1 MRLLVVYAHPVP
13 QSFNAAIH
21 TTLLDG
27 LRAAGHEVRDLDLYG
42 IGWQAAMSRDERERY
57 MDPARNREGIEDQ
70 VGHLRWA
77 EGLIFVYPTW
87 WYSLPAILKGWLD
100 RVWVPSA
107 TFELVEAL
115 NPIRGLLGN
124 IRLVGGIST
133 YGSPRWWIRLVVRD
147 PGRKVI
153 MFGIRPLCARR
164 CRTFWLG
171 HYRMDTAS
179 AGSRAAFLAKV
190 RRLAEGL

>member
-13 QSFNAAIH
+13 GSFNGAVHA
-21 TTLLDG
+21 TLLEG
-27 LRAAGHEVRDLDLYG
+27 LRQAKHEVRDLDLYAV
-42 IGWQAAMSRDERERY
+42 GWEPALSRIERERY
-57 MDPARNREGIEDQ
+57 MDADRNRDGIEDQ
-70 VGHLRWA
+70 LGHLRWA

-100 RVWVPSA
+100 RVWVPHQ
-107 TFELVEAL
+107 TFELVDAI
-115 NPIRGLLGN
+115 NPIRGLMGN
-124 IRLVGGIST
+124 IRLLGGIST

-147 PGRKVI
+147 PGRKII
-153 MFGIRPLCARR
+153 MHGIKPLCARR

-179 AGSRAAFLAKV
+179 PESRAAFLGKV
-190 RRLAEGL
+190 RRLAARL